1 MSFEVVRGRQLHAAQ
16 GGAEKKGAAKNNA
29 KPAENPGKTFDRA
42 KFFKDSGSGIQERG
56 RILRWSE
63 KVGFKEVSDKVVIPE
78 ATERQYR
85 IFLRNH
91 YENLAQLNTDAPEV
105 LSDPR
110 HKYDRLLFDAMKG
123 EGGQMNENNLEK
135 FLAQPRGW
143 EITTLLLDHQIALRD
158 MAHGVMVQAKRDSIR
173 DPLHMPGGKAT
184 VADIQALTHLGFG
197 EKLDRLRARKF
208 EAIKGDAL
216 ESKYLKVMTG
226 VDVDDFQVAHGS
238 ADVSLIPGRN
248 RTSSTSAEK
257 LDAEQKSLRRTRRF
271 FLKDGLGV
279 KDRYLDASAE
289 EWLMKKHR
297 PLDGLRMYDSIFQR
311 FNDPDFNPLN
321 PGGGLTLSD
330 TANVENWMK
339 AREAGLSEMMEGYLE
354 NLKMSPDVKILQ
366 DKIDAVTAISNGDE
380 ARKEGK
386 RSKLRSEKTA
396 IGSDRD
402 RIIKPDGTAQPFNK
416 TKELVDAVTT
426 ARKKAVDNGV
436 ASGSLTDIEAEL
448 TTLRRH
454 LEGRAKGTGAYL
466 ASSLRGQL
474 LDVQR
479 KMPIDVETEVAATMT
494 ALGLTPRDPAYR
506 ARRATEKTAAED
518 AYKVA
523 HLAPLE
529 KAIADE
535 AARITNLSE
544 AQQAI
549 QRAQEGFKPGGEA
562 AKTYDQANKDMA
574 AVWTEVTAIRTTP
587 PLVVDD
593 ALLRSGKSVDEIMDT
608 INQVYEATKSSGT
621 PLGWAKER
629 NGLESRRLMV
639 LRAMTQSKI
648 NETMG
653 TYATTHTTQVTDR
666 VELTNPS
673 GLWKLT
679 DGELLGMSQ
688 AELVAEMASAARFG
702 RALTTAEE
710 AKIASAQEAARA
722 RLQFATEAPGAIA
735 KGFEG
740 MSQEL
745 QEQMDT
751 VDSGGD
757 AERARNVLSIHGRKD
772 KLKEAAQND
781 MIRKKAEYT
790 DMTLSDAATGAAG
803 LRLSP
808 EERAARVPMGYIRA
822 MQDWFNYQY
831 PTTETGVDGTQV
843 LKSRG
848 EKFQEAMRVMP
859 PEKYAELMNR
869 HLNLGVTEPPP
880 GASRMRKALFTM
892 RVLRAMDTEI
902 GTTVNA
908 RELRSAQSGA
918 IEQLFDETIANV
930 AA

>member
-339 AREAGLSEMMEGYLE
+339 AREAGLSEMMEGYLD
-354 NLKMSPDVKILQ
+354 NLSMSPDVKQMKEKL
-366 DKIDAVTAISNGDE
+366 DAVTAIANGE
-380 ARKEGK
+380 AAQ
-386 RSKLRSEKTA
+386 KLAKTGALEAKKTA
-396 IGSDRD
+396 IEGDQQRV
-402 RIIKPDGTAQPFNK
+402 
-416 TKELVDAVTT
+416 TKEGGIQQRFIDVKKQADAVAE
-426 ARKKAVDNGV
+426 ARKKAAENGV
-436 ASGSLTDIEAEL
+436 ASGSLTDIETEL
-448 TTLRRH
+448 ETSRKH

-466 ASSLRGQL
+466 VSSLKGQL
-474 LDVQR
+474 LAVQ
-479 KMPIDVETEVAATMT
+479 KSMPVDVEAEVTATMA
-494 ALGLTPRDPAYR
+494 ALGIGLRDPAYKS
-506 ARRATEKTAAED
+506 RRAIEKSAAED
-518 AYKVA
+518 AYKAA
-523 HLAPLE
+523 HFVPLE
-529 KAIADE
+529 TAITE
-535 AARITNLSE
+535 QTARITKLTE
-544 AQQAI
+544 AQTAI
-549 QRAQEGFKPGGEA
+549 QKAQEGLKPGGEK
-562 AKTYDQANKDMA
+562 AKAYDQANTDMVDA
-574 AVWTEVTAIRTTP
+574 WTKTTAIRTTP
-587 PLVVDD
+587 PLVVDE
-593 ALLRSGKSVDEIMDT
+593 ALLRSGKTVDEIMET
-608 INQVYEATKSSGT
+608 INSVYEATKASGT
-621 PLGWAKER
+621 PLGWAKEL
-629 NGLESRRLMV
+629 NGTEGRRHQVM
-639 LRAMTQSKI
+639 RAMAQAKL
-648 NETMG
+648 NDTMG
-653 TYATTHTTQVTDR
+653 TYATTHIAEVADRIDLTDIAGVWR
-666 VELTNPS
+666 
-673 GLWKLT
+673 LT
-679 DGELLGMSQ
+679 DGELLGMSK
-688 AELVAEMASAARFG
+688 AELSAEMAKPTHLG
-702 RALTTAEE
+702 HALNPAEE
-710 AKIASAQEAARA
+710 LKITNAQEAAKERLKLAAEAHTWMNEQFGGKAADLADQIVVLNATSEPVRA
-722 RLQFATEAPGAIA
+722 KAILEISA
-735 KGFEG
+735 
-740 MSQEL
+740 
-745 QEQMDT
+745 
-751 VDSGGD
+751 
-757 AERARNVLSIHGRKD
+757 RKD
-772 KLKEAAQND
+772 VMKESAAN
-781 MIRKKAEYT
+781 MILNKGEYT
-790 DMTLSDAATGAAG
+790 DRTASDVVTGPVG

-808 EERAARVPMGYIRA
+808 EERAAKVPMGYLKA
-822 MQDWFNYQY
+822 MQDWFKYQ
-831 PTTETGVDGTQV
+831 TGVV
-843 LKSRG
+843 ENNRLVKSRG
-848 EKFQEAMRVMP
+848 KRFEEIYEAMP
-859 PEKYAELMNR
+859 PAKYAELMNR
-869 HLNLGVTEPPP
+869 HLGFGVPEPRPT
-880 GASRMRKALFTM
+880 ASDAQKARFVNVVLARMDR
-892 RVLRAMDTEI
+892 EI
-902 GTTVNA
+902 GTNINIT
-908 RELRSAQSGA
+908 ELRRAPSEI
-918 IEQLFDETIANV
+918 IEQLFDETIAT